1 MLRLTG
7 IAGFSRW
14 YIGAA
19 KALLTIEEARVSDVV
34 VHELRGA
41 WGLASISPF
50 CLKLQTWLRIA
61 GIPYSSVAAATPFGA
76 PKGKLPFIEHDG
88 RRIGD
93 SGFAIDYLSQRL
105 GRDPDASLD
114 TITRGTA
121 VALRRMVEENLYWT
135 LVYDRWMVEENWRS
149 FRDVVLGGVP
159 AAVRPLIAPIA
170 RRGVRK
176 QLVGHGMGRHSAE
189 EIHAI
194 GRRDIGALADVLGD
208 RPFFLGDVPTG
219 FDAVAYGFLANILEV
234 PIASP
239 VKDEGLRRASLP
251 AYLAR
256 MRNRFWSAPR
266 AAGSVAERG
275 AAVSALG

>member
-1 MLRLTG
+1 M
-7 IAGFSRW
+7 
-14 YIGAA
+14 
-19 KALLTIEEARVSDVV
+19 SDVV

-41 WGLASISPF
+41 WGLPSISPF

-61 GIPYSSVAAATPFGA
+61 GVPYSSVADATPFGA

-93 SGFAIDYLSQRL
+93 SGLAIDYLSRRL
-105 GRDPDASLD
+105 GRDPDTTLD
-114 TITRGTA
+114 AVSRGTA

-149 FRDVVLGGVP
+149 FRDVVLAGVP
-159 AAVRPLIAPIA
+159 AAVRPLVAPIA

-176 QLVGHGMGRHSAE
+176 QLMGHGMGRHSAD

-208 RPFFLGDVPTG
+208 QPFFFGDAATG
-219 FDAVAYGFLANILEV
+219 FDAVAYGFLANILEA

-256 MRNRFWSAPR
+256 MRDRFWSAPSV
-266 AAGSVAERG
+266 AGSVTERR
-275 AAVSALG
+275 AAVSGLG

>member
-1 MLRLTG
+1 M
-7 IAGFSRW
+7 
-14 YIGAA
+14 
-19 KALLTIEEARVSDVV
+19 SDVV

-41 WGLASISPF
+41 WGLPSISPF

-61 GIPYSSVAAATPFGA
+61 GVPYSSVVDATPFGA
-76 PKGKLPFIEHDG
+76 PKGKLPFVEHDG

-93 SGFAIDYLSQRL
+93 SGLAIDYLSRRL
-105 GRDPDASLD
+105 GRDPDTTLD
-114 TITRGTA
+114 AVSRGTA

-149 FRDVVLGGVP
+149 FRDVVLAGIP
-159 AAVRPLIAPIA
+159 AAVRPLVAPIA

-176 QLVGHGMGRHSAE
+176 QLMGHGMGRHSAD

-208 RPFFLGDVPTG
+208 QPFFFGDAATG
-219 FDAVAYGFLANILEV
+219 FDAVAYGFLANILEA

-256 MRNRFWSAPR
+256 MRDRFWSAPSV
-266 AAGSVAERG
+266 AGSVTERR
-275 AAVSALG
+275 AAVSGLG